1 MKNNITKKCR
11 WKTCDD
17 VPCGKSMPQCTP
29 KYCNSSRKNSLSSKS
44 WGYCNIINNK
54 TRKTKYMIDKC
65 KEEMERFKSCKMAK
79 SRSKDEIDVD
89 INRLHNAMPYIWRF
103 LRKGT
108 RKEMVRL
115 ANLSPKE
122 LNIPFSLYSE
132 KKPVQKNRLKRY
144 KKLKKIYKDI

>member
-54 TRKTKYMIDKC
+54 TRKTKYMTDKC
-65 KEEMERFKSCKMAK
+65 KEEME
-79 SRSKDEIDVD
+79 
-89 INRLHNAMPYIWRF
+89 L
-103 LRKGT
+103 
-108 RKEMVRL
+108 
-115 ANLSPKE
+115 
-122 LNIPFSLYSE
+122 
-132 KKPVQKNRLKRY
+132 
-144 KKLKKIYKDI
+144 